1 MLKASNWWTAEK
13 TGTWD
18 VGNQFHE
25 TNFNCNYFNATASRA
40 WTTLSLSLSLS
51 PNPCFPPSRHTV
63 PLVKIDIETKGVSRD
78 KGVHSVINVA
88 TIVYR
93 ACRTPNA
100 FVYSK
105 LLMVTWENRT
115 LIMPHFVNY
124 GAGLL
129 ENWYF
134 TLDACFM
141 IKQCEYAALK

>member
-1 MLKASNWWTAEK
+1 MW
-13 TGTWD
+13 
-18 VGNQFHE
+18 V
-25 TNFNCNYFNATASRA
+25 TNFTKQILIAITSTLPPVEREP
-40 WTTLSLSLSLS
+40 LSLSLSLS

-129 ENWYF
+129 EN
-134 TLDACFM
+134 
-141 IKQCEYAALK
+141 